1 MKRLLASRVKNLV
14 YRIIKGKTVGV
25 RALIIKGEKTLLV
38 KHSYRPLWYMPGGGV
53 DAKETGIQAVRRE
66 LEEEVNISCENFEL
80 FGFYHSEQEHHD
92 DYVALYVTH
101 LSEDKYKIDEQEIA
115 QANWFRP
122 IGFLLTNCRKI
133 FHPVPRE
140 ELKSI
145 WGRWRRVISGK
156 TFAQLCKSGF

>member
-115 QANWFRP
+115 QANWFSFDELPQDISPGTKRR
-122 IGFLLTNCRKI
+122 I
-133 FHPVPRE
+133 E
-140 ELKSI
+140 EYLGKMAKSDK
-145 WGRWRRVISGK
+145 W
-156 TFAQLCKSGF
+156 

>member
-1 MKRLLASRVKNLV
+1 MKQLLASRVKNLV

-25 RALIIKGEKTLLV
+25 RALIIKGQKTLLV

-53 DAKETGIQAVRRE
+53 DYKETGIQAVRRE

-115 QANWFRP
+115 QANWFSFDELPQDISPGTKRR
-122 IGFLLTNCRKI
+122 I
-133 FHPVPRE
+133 E
-140 ELKSI
+140 EYLGKMAKSDK
-145 WGRWRRVISGK
+145 W
-156 TFAQLCKSGF
+156 